1 MLSVELNFQFNNV
14 NKFRNGIIQN
24 KKGKEKKNN
33 RVFLAKLES
42 RYAKEKY
49 LEK

>member
-24 KKGKEKKNN
+24 KKGKEKK
-33 RVFLAKLES
+33 KQPCIS
-42 RYAKEKY
+42 RKVRIS
-49 LEK
+49 LC